1 MTNAKWVL
9 GLGAVLL
16 LGFFL
21 PWVSFF
27 ISFSGFDLV
36 RMGFSQSGAPWQ
48 LYLVPLIPIFAIW
61 AIVCGARGR
70 GHRLPALLAGLVFP
84 LLIIIAL
91 AQGGANELG
100 AGTEGG
106 PSPFS
111 LIGIGAYLCFAASI
125 GLLITAFR
133 KS

>member
-9 GLGAVLL
+9 ALGVVLL

-27 ISFSGFDLV
+27 VNLSGFDLV

-61 AIVCGARGR
+61 AIVCGAQGR
-70 GHRLPALLAGLVFP
+70 RHRTAALLAGSVFP
-84 LLIIIAL
+84 LLIVLAL
-91 AQGGANELG
+91 VQGAANQLG
-100 AGTEGG
+100 GGNGG

-125 GLLITAFR
+125 GLLIFAFR
-133 KS
+133 KP